1 MARTPNGAS
10 SIYLGKDGYWHG
22 RVTVGV
28 KDDGRPD
35 RRHVMGT
42 QADVTR
48 KVRALERQRDGGTVR
63 KPGRSWTV
71 EKWLT
76 HWVENI
82 AAPFVKDNTISGYR
96 VAVNV
101 HLIPGIGKHR
111 LDRLEPEHLEKLYVR
126 MMREGKAAAT
136 AHQAHRTVRT
146 ALNEAVRRGHIGRNP
161 ATLAKAP
168 RLIETEIEPYSV
180 DEIRMLLKSA
190 LDGRNGARWAVA
202 LALGLRQGEALG
214 LKWADVDL
222 DAGSMFVRRGR
233 LRPRWQH
240 GCGDTCGRKYAGH
253 CPDRVPLRP
262 ETAETKSRAG
272 RRGIGLPAELVE
284 LLRAHRVEQDRERDL
299 AAQLWTDG
307 DWLFATPTGGPLNPR
322 TDWDDWKKLL
332 ARAGVRD
339 GRLHDA
345 RHTAATVLLLLGVP
359 ERAVMGIMGWS
370 HTAMAAR
377 HQHVTSAIQRDIA
390 SRVDGLIWQF
400 SVKPSGEGGMSG
412 GANADDT
419 ADESNDED
427 CPDDPGGRV

>member
-1 MARTPNGAS
+1 MARKPNGAS

-48 KVRALERQRDGGTVR
+48 KVRALERERDGGGVR
-63 KPGRSWTV
+63 KAGSSWTV

-82 AAPFVKDNTISGYR
+82 AAPFVRDNTIAGYR

-101 HLIPGIGKHR
+101 HLIPGLGKHR
-111 LDRLEPEHLEKLYVR
+111 LERLQPEHLERFYVR
-126 MMREGKAAAT
+126 MMQNGSAPAT

-146 ALNEAVRRGHIGRNP
+146 ALNEAVRRGHLSRNP

-168 RLIETEIEPYSV
+168 RVPENEVEPYSV
-180 DEIRMLLKSA
+180 DEIRLLLKAA

-214 LKWADVDL
+214 LKWSDVDL
-222 DAGSMFVRRGR
+222 EAGSLLVRRGR
-233 LRPRWQH
+233 LRPRWAH
-240 GCGDTCGRKYAGH
+240 GCGETCGRKYAGH
-253 CPDRVPLRP
+253 CAQRRPLRE

-272 RRGIGLPAELVE
+272 RRVIGLPDELVG
-284 LLRAHRVEQDRERDL
+284 LLRAHRVEQDRERET
-299 AAQLWTDG
+299 AAQLWSDG
-307 DWLFATPTGGPLNPR
+307 GWLFATPTGGPLNPR

-359 ERAVMGIMGWS
+359 ERAVMSIMGWS

-377 HQHVTSAIQRDIA
+377 YQHVTSPIQRDIA
-390 SRVDGLIWQF
+390 SRVGGLIWQ
-400 SVKPSGEGGMSG
+400 VDQGPADGE
-412 GANADDT
+412 
-419 ADESNDED
+419 
-427 CPDDPGGRV
+427 